1 MPQRPIAD
9 YSRQELYDLV
19 WSAPAPK
26 PANALGVTHKALL
39 KRCRALTVP
48 RPSRRYWA
56 KLDAGQTPKKRP
68 LPLMPNVL
76 FKEAAQ
82 RHIRK
87 SLPLPMDTEPL
98 FPLATELEKAI
109 NKGYLDDYQRARVN
123 EPPFPEAL
131 VSKSLAERVAR
142 AFHVLVKE
150 LEPCEIRFR
159 KSLGSYDS
167 GYFER
172 RRERLYLVIT
182 EDILQPDGSR
192 VRSPSWQ
199 SQQRYSRASGL
210 LTFSTKPNRYG
221 SDDLKEW
228 SESKALP
235 LERLLS
241 QLVVAIRQHYLDAQ
255 ERDEREAIEREHQRI
270 ESERRHREW
279 EQQETIRL
287 QKEKEGQHAETLA
300 AAATAR
306 QATLTKAAHYWST
319 TCALHQFIDECE
331 RRWKEQTQLLTPTQ
345 TTWLTWARNIADSCS
360 PFSAGY
366 PDPIN
371 DGPFDP
377 SLVPMGGPYPP
388 TRRFNPSK
396 APAEPS
402 PFPALNPPPHPN
414 TAPPAY
420 AQQENPPPGSQTG

>member
-26 PANALGVTHKALL
+26 PADALGITHKALL
-39 KRCRALTVP
+39 KRCRALTIP

-56 KLDAGQTPKKRP
+56 KVDAGQTPKKRP
-68 LPLMPNVL
+68 LPLMPNDL

-82 RHIRK
+82 RRIRK

-98 FPLATELEKAI
+98 FPLATELQKAI
-109 NKGYLDDYQRARVN
+109 KKGRLDDYQRARVN
-123 EPPFPEAL
+123 EPSLPEAL
-131 VSKSLAERVAR
+131 VSKGLAGRVAR

-150 LEPCEIRFR
+150 LEPFEIRFR
-159 KSLGSYDS
+159 KFSGIHDN

-172 RRERLYLVIT
+172 RRDRLYIEIT

-235 LERLLS
+235 LEKLLS
-241 QLVVAIRQHYLDAQ
+241 QAVIAIRQHYLEAL
-255 ERDEREAIEREHQRI
+255 ERDEREAIEREHRRI
-270 ESERRHREW
+270 EAERRHQEW
-279 EQQETIRL
+279 QQQEIIRL
-287 QKEKEGQHAETLA
+287 QKEKEILHAKTLA

-306 QATLTKAAHYWST
+306 HAALTKAAHNWST
-319 TCALHQFIDECE
+319 ACALHQFLDECE
-331 RRWKEQTQLLTPTQ
+331 RRWKSQTQALTPTQ
-345 TTWLTWARNIADSCS
+345 AAWLTWARNIADSSS

-371 DGPFDP
+371 DGPFEA
-377 SLVPMGGPYPP
+377 SLVPIGGPYPP
-388 TRRFNPSK
+388 TRQFNPAE
-396 APAEPS
+396 APAAPS
-402 PFPALNPPPHPN
+402 RFPILNPPAHPN
-414 TAPPAY
+414 TEPPAY
-420 AQQENPPPGSQTG
+420 AEHAEH

>member
-39 KRCRALTVP
+39 KRCRALTIP

-98 FPLATELEKAI
+98 LPLATALQKAI
-109 NKGYLDDYQRARVN
+109 NKGHLDDYQRARVN

-131 VSKSLAERVAR
+131 VSKSLADRVAR

-150 LEPCEIRFR
+150 LEPFEIRFR
-159 KSLGSYDS
+159 KSLSSYDS

-172 RRERLYLVIT
+172 RRDRLYLEIT
-182 EDILQPDGSR
+182 EDIIQPDGSR

-199 SQQRYSRASGL
+199 SQQRYSRPSGL
-210 LTFSTKPNRYG
+210 LTFSTKPKRYG
-221 SDDLKEW
+221 SEDLKEW

-235 LERLLS
+235 LEKLLS

-255 ERDEREAIEREHQRI
+255 VRLEREAIEREHQRV

-279 EQQETIRL
+279 EQRETIRL
-287 QKEKEGQHAETLA
+287 RKEKERHHAETLA

-306 QATLTKAAHYWST
+306 QVALIKAAHNWST
-319 TCALHQFIDECE
+319 TCALHQFLDECE
-331 RRWKEQTQLLTPTQ
+331 RRWKNQTPVLTPTQ
-345 TTWLTWARNIADSCS
+345 ATWLTWARNIADSSS

-366 PDPIN
+366 PDLIN

-377 SLVPMGGPYPP
+377 SPVPMGGPYPP
-388 TRRFNPSK
+388 TRRFNPAE
-396 APAEPS
+396 APALPS
-402 PFPALNPPPHPN
+402 PFPALNLPPQPN
-414 TAPPAY
+414 TEPPAY